1 MSQNKHES
9 SAVSRRQVLRIV
21 AVGGIA
27 AGTVWQSGWGFGR
40 SNSSHD
46 ASAVSE
52 TRTLMGTTVNL
63 TVLGSS
69 RKESQ
74 AAVEATLGR
83 MAELE
88 ARLSRYRDDSEVG
101 RLNRHGSIDNAG
113 QDLRALLTLGRDLH
127 DRSNGAFDLTVQP
140 IVDLYRD
147 SLANNQS
154 LPTSE
159 QVAERRKL
167 VDGKAIKIDG
177 SHVSFTKAGMSLT
190 LDGIGKGYIVDRAVD
205 ELRSLGFAN
214 VLVEAGG
221 DLVAAGAKPG
231 AEPWRLGIRRP
242 RSAMP
247 KMLRVDAKD
256 RAIATSGDYLQPFTP
271 DFRLHHILDPRT
283 GVSAPE
289 LASSTV
295 MAPNAALADGLAT
308 LTMVVGA
315 SEGRKLVESMD
326 GCEACFIHKDLRV
339 TRTSGF
345 RTL

>member
-1 MSQNKHES
+1 MSENKHET

-27 AGTVWQSGWGFGR
+27 AGTAWKFGR
-40 SNSSHD
+40 SNSTSD
-46 ASAVSE
+46 SAVSE

-63 TVLGSS
+63 TVLGPD
-69 RKESQ
+69 RENAR
-74 AAVEATLGR
+74 AAVDATLSR
-83 MAELE
+83 MAALE
-88 ARLSRYRDDSEVG
+88 SKLSRYRDDSEVG
-101 RLNRHGSIDNAG
+101 RLNRSGSIDNAG
-113 QDLRALLTLGRDLH
+113 KDLLALLALGRTLH
-127 DRSNGAFDLTVQP
+127 EMGDGAFDLTIQP
-140 IVDLYRD
+140 VVDLYRD
-147 SLANNQS
+147 HLANHQT
-154 LPTSE
+154 LPAAELVS
-159 QVAERRKL
+159 ERRKL
-167 VDGKAIKIDG
+167 VDGKAIVVDG
-177 SHVSFTKAGMSLT
+177 TQVSFAQKGMALT

-205 ELRSLGFAN
+205 ELRSRGFGN

-221 DLVAAGAKPG
+221 DLVAAGAKSNNR
-231 AEPWRLGIRRP
+231 AWRLGIRRP
-242 RSAMP
+242 RSAMT

-308 LTMVVGA
+308 LTMVLGA
-315 SEGRKLVESMD
+315 RGGRQIIESMD
-326 GCEACFIHKDLRV
+326 DCEACFIGKDLRV